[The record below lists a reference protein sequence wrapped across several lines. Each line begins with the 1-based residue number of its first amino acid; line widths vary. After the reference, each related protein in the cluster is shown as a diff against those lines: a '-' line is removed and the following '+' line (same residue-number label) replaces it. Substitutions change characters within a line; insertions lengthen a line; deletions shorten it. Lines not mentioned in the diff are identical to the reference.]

1 MTSGSRPSALDRL
14 IEFLPQKPPFLFV
27 EHVLELEPGRNV
39 RGSMVFAAGHAIF
52 ENHLPDEPLVPGV
65 ILVEALAQLA
75 GIALMDPAGSPLR
88 GYLAEVEKM
97 RFLRLVRPDE
107 SIALEAKLEEAF
119 GQFARFAVTATVKGE
134 VATRGVI
141 TLARGGTRN
150 KRG

>member
-1 MTSGSRPSALDRL
+1 MTSSSHPASLDRL

-27 EHVLELEPGRNV
+27 EHVLDLETGKSV
-39 RGSMVFAAGHAIF
+39 RGSTVFPAGHAIF

-75 GIALMDPAGSPLR
+75 GIALMDPAGSPLH

-107 SIALEAKLEEAF
+107 SIELEAKLEAAF
-119 GQFARFAVTATVKGE
+119 GQFAKFAASATVEGE
-134 VATRGVI
+134 VAARGLI
-141 TLARGGTRN
+141 TLKKA
-150 KRG
+150 K

>member
-1 MTSGSRPSALDRL
+1 MTSGSPPSVLDRL

-27 EHVLELEPGRNV
+27 EHVLDLETGKSV
-39 RGSMVFAAGHAIF
+39 RGSTVFPAGHAIF
-52 ENHLPDEPLVPGV
+52 ENHLPDEPLLPGV

-107 SIALEAKLEEAF
+107 SIELEAKLEAAF
-119 GQFARFAVTATVKGE
+119 GQFAKFAVSATVEGE
-134 VATRGVI
+134 VAARGLI
-141 TLARGGTRN
+141 TLARGDPRN
-150 KRG
+150 KPA

>member
-27 EHVLELEPGRNV
+27 EHVLELEPGRSV

-107 SIALEAKLEEAF
+107 SIALEAQLEEAF
-119 GQFARFAVTATVKGE
+119 GQFARFAVSATADGE
-134 VATRGVI
+134 VAARGVI
-141 TLARGGTRN
+141 TLARAGTGN
-150 KRG
+150 EPA